1 MTDSAQITPFGG
13 LHGSGNDKTQFERIA
28 ELERDLSAAR
38 EWREAV
44 LNELIVAHIY
54 TKEHDTNPRKAIQD
68 AITWNCQVAL
78 DPAVSSDAQKLIAA
92 AQEDLQFVER
102 WANHHG
108 VKPTCTAEAALSII
122 QHYPPIL
129 AITRSYA
136 DGKVPETRNPWAE
149 LQEAQEARKRAEE
162 RAAAC
167 KKDAERWKKY
177 LEIYDSEELAEAA
190 WGGAGEITKTVDAAI
205 AARTK

>member
-92 AQEDLQFVER
+92 AQE
-102 WANHHG
+102 
-108 VKPTCTAEAALSII
+108 
-122 QHYPPIL
+122 
-129 AITRSYA
+129 TR
-136 DGKVPETRNPWAE
+136 E
-149 LQEAQEARKRAEE
+149 RAEE

-205 AARTK
+205 DAARTP